1 MGLSIAFAAI
11 RLHNGSFMS
20 YKKEKR
26 EPHHAHSAIRGPETA
41 IATERAMVESPR
53 VV

>member
-1 MGLSIAFAAI
+1 MGLSMLSQPSDSIMAVLCSI
-11 RLHNGSFMS
+11 
-20 YKKEKR
+20 KEKR